1 MAARIDTGIV
11 PAGQDR
17 IQGLDELRGI
27 AVLWVV
33 LLHSWGSFSPSG
45 PVEGFAHRI
54 ISAGWLGVDLFFALS
69 GFLITRILLVSRE
82 RADYFL
88 VFYWRRSLRIFPL
101 YFAVLAIA
109 FASEPERWKW
119 LPWYALYGV
128 NFYPG
133 ELPATIGGF
142 TFSHFWSLCVEEH
155 FYLLWPFVIRWVRR
169 EHLTR
174 VIGGVAVGSL
184 LIRLGMTEAF
194 YTGEYIARNSF
205 CRFDS
210 IALGS
215 AVAVLPWGEAPYR
228 KIFSVATIILLPM
241 LDCRSIGR

>member
-11 PAGQDR
+11 PTGQDR

-45 PVEGFAHRI
+45 PVEVFAHRI

-101 YFAVLAIA
+101 YFAVLRHIPSEEKTLPTPGVDLGEVEQPWRRCAIVA
-109 FASEPERWKW
+109 QQPMVTKSMRESWIHDREDAIHDSPPTSF
-119 LPWYALYGV
+119 LTL
-128 NFYPG
+128 
-133 ELPATIGGF
+133 L
-142 TFSHFWSLCVEEH
+142 HLC
-155 FYLLWPFVIRWVRR
+155 
-169 EHLTR
+169 
-174 VIGGVAVGSL
+174 
-184 LIRLGMTEAF
+184 EA
-194 YTGEYIARNSF
+194 
-205 CRFDS
+205 
-210 IALGS
+210 
-215 AVAVLPWGEAPYR
+215 
-228 KIFSVATIILLPM
+228 
-241 LDCRSIGR
+241 